1 MEKIYLTPSHEIPKS
16 RRNLLLNAAMSLP
29 RTVSEDS
36 CSWAGVEVEEM
47 LDIVGVGAS
56 TKLGLYTNGLGGGA
70 GVRVTDILLDSA
82 SVDVDGDWVSVVVSS
97 GGGAVVSSR
106 GEAVVSS
113 RGEAVV
119 SSRGGVVVRV
129 AGEVLDSEE
138 DGESLSSDLC
148 LFPPNT
154 VEFMVGRNIGD
165 GRSMVTSEGA
175 GILMVKQGTV
185 LGLGTSSS
193 TVTGDISVAR
203 VDSVTSDSKAK

>member
-97 GGGAVVSSR
+97 RGG
-106 GEAVVSS
+106 AVVSS

>member
-1 MEKIYLTPSHEIPKS
+1 
-16 RRNLLLNAAMSLP
+16 
-29 RTVSEDS
+29 
-36 CSWAGVEVEEM
+36 M

-70 GVRVTDILLDSA
+70 GVRLTDILLDSA

-97 GGGAVVSSR
+97 RGG
-106 GEAVVSS
+106 AVVSS

>member
-70 GVRVTDILLDSA
+70 GVRLTDILLDSA

-97 GGGAVVSSR
+97 RGG
-106 GEAVVSS
+106 AVVSS

>member
-97 GGGAVVSSR
+97 RGG
-106 GEAVVSS
+106 AVVSS

-119 SSRGGVVVRV
+119 SSRGGVVVVRV
-129 AGEVLDSEE
+129 AAEGEDTGE
-138 DGESLSSDLC
+138 DGESASLSDLDLG

-154 VEFMVGRNIGD
+154 VELRGGRNRGVD
-165 GRSMVTSEGA
+165 RRSMLTSGGA
-175 GILMVKQGTV
+175 GILMVKLGTV
-185 LGLGTSSS
+185 L
-193 TVTGDISVAR
+193 
-203 VDSVTSDSKAK
+203 